1 MKIELFWTNEDSFK
15 LNFPFYIAKRYII
28 STSKNNAINIINRIA
43 SMGIIVG
50 ALALFVVLS
59 VFSGLKEFSLSFTN
73 AMDPDLKL
81 NATLGKSIVV
91 TPIQERQIK
100 QIDGLVSYSKIIEE
114 RVLFTF
120 DGKQEVTYLKGID
133 SLFTKVNPIEKNLFN
148 GQWLAPN
155 TNQVVVGYGIAQK
168 FSMGLLDF
176 NRPLQVFV
184 PKPGKGAIENP
195 EQAFNQSDL
204 LPIGI
209 YTINE
214 DLDSK
219 YVFADL
225 GLAQELLEFQPNQVS
240 GLEIKIQKGANEKA
254 VIEQLQTIFKN
265 TITVKNRAQLN
276 ESLYKM
282 LNTENIAVYLIFTL
296 VIVVAL
302 FNLIGALIMMI
313 LDKKGNLKTLFNL
326 GVEIKDLRKIFLL
339 QGTLLSVFGGGIGL
353 ILGIVIIVLQQQFQL
368 IMITP
373 TLAYPV
379 VFTLEN
385 VLIVLGTIISLG
397 FIASLIAS
405 SRVSKKLLD

>member
-1 MKIELFWTNEDSFK
+1 M
-15 LNFPFYIAKRYII
+15 NFPFYIAKRYSI
-28 STSKNNAINIINRIA
+28 SASKNNAINIINRIA
-43 SMGIIVG
+43 SMGIIIG

-73 AMDPDLKL
+73 AIDPDLKL
-81 NATLGKSIVV
+81 NSTLGKSLVI
-91 TPIQERQIK
+91 TPEQERQIK

-254 VIEQLQTIFKN
+254 IIEQLQTIFKN

-353 ILGIVIIVLQQQFQL
+353 ILGIGIVVLQQQFQL

-405 SRVSKKLLD
+405 SRVSKKLLG

>member
-1 MKIELFWTNEDSFK
+1 M
-15 LNFPFYIAKRYII
+15 NFPLYIAKRYIR
-28 STSKNNAINIINRIA
+28 SNSKNNAINIINRIA

-50 ALALFVVLS
+50 AMALFVVLS
-59 VFSGLKEFSLSFTN
+59 VFSGLKVFSLSFTN
-73 AMDPDLKL
+73 EIDPDLKISS
-81 NATLGKSIVV
+81 TLGKSFLIS
-91 TPIQERQIK
+91 PNQESQIK
-100 QIDGLVSYSKIIEE
+100 KIDGLVSYTKIIEE

-120 DGKQEVTYLKGID
+120 DGKQEVTYLKGVD
-133 SLFTKVNPIEKNLFN
+133 SNFSKVNAIETKLFN
-148 GQWLAPN
+148 GQWLKPN
-155 TNQVVVGYGIAQK
+155 TYQVVVGYGISQK

-176 NRPLQVFV
+176 NRQLEVLV

-195 EQAFNQSDL
+195 EEAFNKTDL
-204 LPIGI
+204 IPVGI
-209 YTINE
+209 YAISE

-225 GLAQELLEFQPNQVS
+225 GLAQELLEYKTNQVS
-240 GLEIKIQKGANEKA
+240 GIEIKTKTDADESAITEK
-254 VIEQLQTIFKN
+254 LQTIFNNK
-265 TITVKNRAQLN
+265 ITVKNRAQLN

-326 GVEIKDLRKIFLL
+326 GTEIKDLRKIFLL
-339 QGTLLSVFGGGIGL
+339 QGTLLSVFGGIIGL
-353 ILGIVIIVLQQQFQL
+353 VLGIIIVLLQEYFQL
-368 IMITP
+368 VMITP

-379 VFTLEN
+379 IFSLEN
-385 VLIVLGTIISLG
+385 VLIVMGTIVALG